1 MKILIN
7 PEWLSLVKDL
17 KIKQKAEL
25 LICLLSY
32 PNGKSELGAWD
43 FMKKQIDRDAEKYQ
57 ARCRNLKENR
67 QKRWPN
73 KQNDNRNET
82 DEAQI
87 DDTQTA
93 DDPQQNPIS
102 VSNSKSIESEKI
114 NEKEKSIENRNTVA
128 GLLKNM
134 TQNMRMDAPMRYEIT
149 SDFDFDKIS
158 ERDSVFRETFCDGR
172 YKDTVLIK
180 AQRSLHSKRYGQR
193 LTLQQLIDWV
203 EQEGK
208 F

>member
-17 KIKQKAEL
+17 TTKQKAEL

-32 PNGKSELGAWD
+32 PGGESKLGAWD

-67 QKRWPN
+67 QKRWLD

-82 DEAQI
+82 DDEQT
-87 DDTQTA
+87 DDTLPA
-93 DDPQQNPIS
+93 DETQQNQLS
-102 VSNSKSIESEKI
+102 AGKSKEKI
-114 NEKEKSIENRNTVA
+114 SENNIEKEKSIENRKAVA
-128 GLLKNM
+128 GLLRGV

-149 SDFDFDKIS
+149 SDFDFDKVG
-158 ERDSVFRETFCDGR
+158 ERDTVFYETFCAGS
-172 YKDTVLIK
+172 YSNATLSK
-180 AQRSLHSKRYGQR
+180 AQRSLLSKRHGQR

-203 EQEGK
+203 TQEGK